1 MATAWLAAW
10 WAAGLLWAPLTT
22 QAKSTTYERRKRLQK
37 VSRFFPRADEMALV
51 FVDVVRK
58 LRTQVAQS
66 TLHGRRAPIRRLEP
80 SRGYF
85 PLGSHTAHTIRQIG
99 GSGLFS
105 IHKNYSTDTQ
115 RRAAATGFANSTR
128 GPSALRSSGPVFDR
142 FPLIAADLPPSFQ
155 IR

>member
-1 MATAWLAAW
+1 MQFR
-10 WAAGLLWAPLTT
+10 LWAPLIT
-22 QAKSTTYERRKRLQK
+22 QAKSTTWSSHRRRGRPQS
-37 VSRFFPRADEMALV
+37 VSRFLSRPDEMALV
-51 FVDVVRK
+51 VAKVVRK
-58 LRTQVAQS
+58 LRSQAAQPA
-66 TLHGRRAPIRRLEP
+66 LHGHPSPIPRLEP